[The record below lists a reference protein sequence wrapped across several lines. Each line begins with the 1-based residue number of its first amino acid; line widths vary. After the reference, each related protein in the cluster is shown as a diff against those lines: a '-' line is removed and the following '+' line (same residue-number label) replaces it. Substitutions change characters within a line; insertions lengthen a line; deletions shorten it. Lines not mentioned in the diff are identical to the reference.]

1 MPESS
6 SPLPL
11 QATVPAPGMSADD
24 DTQNTG
30 AADVWPEL
38 EKAEKLARGAA
49 LKWASGVFYR
59 PDQLERLGQYRKRES
74 QRTSS
79 IQSRLK
85 SAVQSYLEGVGSGL
99 EQLRLALADTREV
112 SCTLGEVRS
121 EWSGKASGFQ
131 SLEHLREIASE
142 HERLAAAYNNLPHL
156 FSVPVA
162 VMETRRLI
170 ESRQLLEAHAHL
182 MELEGWQDDI
192 HRQLQRTSGP
202 SSEGASL
209 VFDYFAGVRQ
219 LGEAFAKELWEVIRC
234 GLVLVRQDPT
244 PFVSAVR
251 IIEREERIDC
261 TLLDTHDANPR
272 FMPPGRPKNWR
283 TKFFLVIEEAIA
295 VRFQATYLDI
305 RGPELANH
313 LVALQN
319 SIMNDLITVKYLL
332 EQCCPPH
339 YHISRAY
346 MLMYHKCLS
355 AYLQQVV
362 SWDLESSE
370 IFTVLNWVLHVYHS
384 PEMMGHPDLC
394 SDEDFEELGPLISQ
408 DALEQMQNKYVNT
421 VRASV
426 SEWMQKALEVELLD
440 WQRNQEPDFDH
451 EGFYQT
457 SLPTIII
464 QMLEENARVALVISE
479 ALRDQ
484 MIVMGLYELET
495 FLTRLREALVD
506 YGKEWR
512 KDHTN
517 PKYYLHYLLAAI
529 NSCISLRGAIE
540 SLQQQQ
546 STAPQYINRAPPC
559 PQVVLERTTKRAC
572 RLVIDELLFEV
583 QPQFLHLLSRSW
595 LSDCEVIDGIC
606 NSVDQHFS
614 HCRRVREPYFQFLVV
629 ESQWALVVEY
639 VRTLMQKPMVCRNSE
654 ERSHLS
660 DRMAQD
666 ALQLGDLF
674 HRMSSRQDDDHW
686 ACSQGPQ
693 SCEML
698 TGVLSALAEF
708 IRINDTSMLSLEVSG
723 LITKYPDISEEHV
736 LVLLDVRGD
745 VPREVR
751 GTVLD
756 ILQQNTHPLPQG
768 YRPIFNDILVP
779 ARSMPF
785 CLPTVKC
792 A

>member
-1 MPESS
+1 
-6 SPLPL
+6 
-11 QATVPAPGMSADD
+11 
-24 DTQNTG
+24 
-30 AADVWPEL
+30 DVWPEL

-79 IQSRLK
+79 VQSRLK

-99 EQLRLALADTREV
+99 EQLRSALAEIREV

-142 HERLAAAYNNLPHL
+142 HERLAAAFNNLPHL
-156 FSVPVA
+156 CSVPVA
-162 VMETRRLI
+162 VIETRRLI
-170 ESRQLLEAHAHL
+170 ESRRLLEAHASL
-182 MELEGWQDDI
+182 MELECWQDDI
-192 HRQLQRTSGP
+192 HRQLQRTSSP

-219 LGEAFAKELWEVIRC
+219 LGEALAKELWDVIRC

-261 TLLDTHDANPR
+261 TLLDTHDANPHL
-272 FMPPGRPKNWR
+272 MPPGRPKKWR
-283 TKFFLVIEEAIA
+283 TKFFRVIEEAIA
-295 VRFQATYLDI
+295 VRFRATYLDI
-305 RGPELANH
+305 RGPGLANH

-319 SIMNDLITVKYLL
+319 SIMNDLTIVKHLL

-346 MLMYHKCLS
+346 MLMCHKCLS
-355 AYLQQVV
+355 AYLQQVI
-362 SWDLESSE
+362 SWNLENSE
-370 IFTVLNWVLHVYHS
+370 IFTVLKWVLHVYHS

-394 SDEDFEELGPLISQ
+394 SEVDLEELGPLISQ

-421 VRASV
+421 VR
-426 SEWMQKALEVELLD
+426 
-440 WQRNQEPDFDH
+440 
-451 EGFYQT
+451 
-457 SLPTIII
+457 
-464 QMLEENARVALVISE
+464 MLEENARVALVISE

-546 STAPQYINRAPPC
+546 STAPQYRVNRAPPC

-595 LSDCEVIDGIC
+595 LSDCEGIDRIC
-606 NSVDQHFS
+606 NSVDQHCS
-614 HCRRVREPYFQFLVV
+614 HYRRVREPYFQVHLTVTKRRQRPRTGFLVV

-674 HRMSSRQDDDHW
+674 HRMSSRQDDDHCT
-686 ACSQGPQ
+686 CSQEPQ

-698 TGVLSALAEF
+698 TGVLSALAEI

-723 LITKYPDISEEHV
+723 LVTKYPDISEEHV

-756 ILQQNTHPLPQG
+756 MLEQSAHPLPKG

-779 ARSMPF
+779 TPSMPF

>member
-1 MPESS
+1 
-6 SPLPL
+6 
-11 QATVPAPGMSADD
+11 V
-24 DTQNTG
+24 
-30 AADVWPEL
+30 DVWPEL

-79 IQSRLK
+79 VQSRLK

-99 EQLRLALADTREV
+99 EQLRSALADVREV
-112 SCTLGEVRS
+112 SCILGEVRS

-142 HERLAAAYNNLPHL
+142 HERLAAAFNNLPHL
-156 FSVPVA
+156 CSVPVM
-162 VMETRRLI
+162 VIETQRLI
-170 ESRQLLEAHAHL
+170 ESRRLLEAHAHL
-182 MELEGWQDDI
+182 MELEDWQDDI

-202 SSEGASL
+202 TSEEASL
-209 VFDYFAGVRQ
+209 VLDYFVGVRQ
-219 LGEAFAKELWEVIRC
+219 LGEALAKELWDVIRC

-244 PFVSAVR
+244 SFVSAVR
-251 IIEREERIDC
+251 IIEREERIDR

-283 TKFFLVIEEAIA
+283 TKFFQIIEEAIA
-295 VRFQATYLDI
+295 IRFRATYLDI
-305 RGPELANH
+305 RGPGLANH

-319 SIMNDLITVKYLL
+319 SIMNDLTTVKHLL

-346 MLMYHKCLS
+346 MLMCHKCLS
-355 AYLQQVV
+355 AYLQQVI

-370 IFTVLNWVLHVYHS
+370 IFTVLKWVLHVYHS

-394 SDEDFEELGPLISQ
+394 SEVNLEELGPLISQ
-408 DALEQMQNKYVNT
+408 ETLDQMQNKYVNT

-440 WQRNQEPDFDH
+440 WQRDQEPDFDH
-451 EGFYQT
+451 EGFYHT

-464 QMLEENARVALVISE
+464 QMLEENAHVALVISE

-495 FLTRLREALVD
+495 FLTRLRETLVD

-512 KDHTN
+512 KDRTN

-546 STAPQYINRAPPC
+546 STAPQYRINRAPPC

-583 QPQFLHLLSRSW
+583 QPQFLYLLSRSM
-595 LSDCEVIDGIC
+595 LSDCEVIDRIC
-606 NSVDQHFS
+606 NSMEQHCS
-614 HCRRVREPYFQFLVV
+614 HYKHVREPYFQFLVL

-654 ERSHLS
+654 ERSRLS

-666 ALQLGDLF
+666 ALQLRDLF
-674 HRMSSRQDDDHW
+674 HRMR
-686 ACSQGPQ
+686 PE

-698 TGVLSALAEF
+698 TGVLSVLAEI
-708 IRINDTSMLSLEVSG
+708 IRISDTSMLSLEVSG
-723 LITKYPDISEEHV
+723 LVTKYPDISEEHV

-756 ILQQNTHPLPQG
+756 MLEQSARPLPQG

-779 ARSMPF
+779 TPSMPF
-785 CLPTVKC
+785 CLPTAKC
-792 A
+792 V